1 MVVNN
6 KGKKGQ
12 KAKQAA
18 QARLETKKPATMSNA
33 AFLYPR
39 ARDDGDFVNSGSGAT
54 TVKRGYVRRLTE
66 FYNKTPEGATDNP
79 TVLNSLKCLFQFNP
93 DSITRS
99 IQSDTSMQL
108 FFNQEPAQLAQ
119 PVPGKAGFAFELL
132 FNREA
137 EVNSGTYLVGGK
149 PEKVDLP
156 NINTEY
162 EFQGA
167 MENFLKEPYNPAWVT
182 KLGVLADIMI
192 LDDILG
198 VGLSQDVVNAVFPKE
213 GTASLNLQEDTY
225 EKVDEDDKEKKTTT
239 TAVYD
244 KNRMNSF
251 VQNLGNKAFLVP
263 QPIRVV
269 FSNWMIIE
277 GFVTSSQVTFNK
289 YTRSFIPTQCSV
301 AIQMQALYI
310 GFAQENTFLTDI
322 QKVATE
328 TPGAED
334 IFAAGTNEKRLQ
346 DQTKAGLRGFLDKAN
361 WDQGTSG
368 VKKVSSFFSKSEP
381 SEILNFF
388 VRTTRE
394 GQSFYNQMVKEAKA
408 AGEATFTFSGEIKIW
423 WHSHVTNANNV
434 GGRTVGLTAATTA
447 GGAPLQYATGKPP
460 NEGLTDYK
468 QWGTEK
474 EPFLI
479 TIDNHKIYYSERP
492 VVSPPQVSFD
502 ELYYGHINNRGDD
515 AVWRWEIADT
525 LVPRPFTQ
533 DKFNVEFKI
542 TTFCERPII
551 GSLRLP
557 QFIHMRSTVM
567 YDESMKLG
575 LLTVGAL
582 PITQKDRKV

>member
-1 MVVNN
+1 MAAA
-6 KGKKGQ
+6 KKP
-12 KAKQAA
+12 KPKDILAA
-18 QARLETKKPATMSNA
+18 QTKLERKKPTNMSNA

-39 ARDDGDFVNSGSGAT
+39 ARDDNDFANGAVGSP

-66 FYNKTPEGATDNP
+66 FYNKKSEGATDNP

-137 EVNSGTYLVGGK
+137 EVNSGMYLDGNK
-149 PEKVDLP
+149 PTKVDMP
-156 NINTEY
+156 DINTEY
-162 EFQGA
+162 EFKDA
-167 MENFLKEPYNPAWVT
+167 MKNFLEEPYNPAWVT

-198 VGLSQDVVNAVFPKE
+198 VGLSQDVVNAAFPKE
-213 GTASLNLQEDTY
+213 GTATLNLKVDEY
-225 EKVDEDDKEKKTTT
+225 EKVDEEDKEKTKTE
-239 TAVYD
+239 AVYD

-251 VQNLGNKAFLVP
+251 VSNLGNKAFLVP

-301 AIQMQALYI
+301 AVQMQALYI
-310 GFAQENTFLTDI
+310 GFAQGSTFLTEI
-322 QKVATE
+322 LTVPLE
-328 TPGAED
+328 TPGQED
-334 IFAAGTNEKRLQ
+334 EFAAGTNEKRLQ
-346 DQTKAGLRGFLDKAN
+346 DQTKTGVRSYLKSAG

-368 VKKVSSFFSKSEP
+368 AKKVSSFFSKSEP

-388 VRTTRE
+388 AKTTPE
-394 GQSFYNQMVKEAKA
+394 GQAFYNTMVKEAKA

-423 WHSHVTNANNV
+423 WHSHVTNANNA
-434 GGRTVGLTAATTA
+434 GGRSIGGVPATTA
-447 GGAPLQYATGKPP
+447 GGAALTYASGKPP
-460 NEGLTDYK
+460 NEGSTDYK

-474 EPFLI
+474 EPFI
-479 TIDNHKIYYSERP
+479 ISIDNHPIYYSERP
-492 VVSPPQVSFD
+492 VASPPAVTYD
-502 ELYYGHINNRGDD
+502 ELYYGHIGNRGDD
-515 AVWRWEIADT
+515 AVWRWEVADT
-525 LVPRPFTQ
+525 LMPRPYTQ
-533 DKFNVEFKI
+533 DKFNVELI
-542 TTFCERPII
+542 INTFCVRPII
-551 GSLRLP
+551 GSVKLP
-557 QFIHMRSTVM
+557 QVIHMRRTVM
-567 YDESMKLG
+567 YDEGMQLG

-582 PITQKDRKV
+582 PITQKERKV

>member
-6 KGKKGQ
+6 KGQKGQ
-12 KAKQAA
+12 KAKQAS
-18 QARLETKKPATMSNA
+18 QAKLETKKPAIMSNA

-54 TVKRGYVRRLTE
+54 TIKRGYVRRLTE

-149 PEKVDLP
+149 PTKVDLP

-167 MENFLKEPYNPAWVT
+167 MKNFLEEPYNPAWVT

-225 EKVDEDDKEKKTTT
+225 EKVDEDDKEKTKTE
-239 TAVYD
+239 AVYN

-322 QKVATE
+322 QKVPTE
-328 TPGAED
+328 TPGVAD
-334 IFAAGTNEKRLQ
+334 VPAAGTSERIMY
-346 DQTKAGLRGFLDKAN
+346 DDTKIGLNKFLDKAS
-361 WDQGTSG
+361 WRMGQSG
-368 VKKVSSFFSKSEP
+368 VKKVSSFFSKTDP
-381 SEILNFF
+381 SESLNFEAE
-388 VRTTRE
+388 TTKE
-394 GQSFYNQMVKEAKA
+394 GQAFYTQMVKESKA
-408 AGEATFTFSGEIKIW
+408 AGAATFTFSGELKIW
-423 WHSHVTNANNV
+423 WHSHVTNANIN
-434 GGRTVGLTAATTA
+434 RTVGGIPATTA
-447 GGAPLQYATGKPP
+447 GGADLIYASGPP
-460 NEGLTDYK
+460 PTVGEIDYT
-468 QWGTEK
+468 QWGTLLAPVIIK
-474 EPFLI
+474 
-479 TIDNHKIYYSERP
+479 IDDHPIYYSQNKK
-492 VVSPPQVSFD
+492 SKYD
-502 ELYYGHINNRGDD
+502 DLNYGRISGAGNFVGYGVD
-515 AVWRWEIADT
+515 AVWRWEIADAI
-525 LVPRPFTQ
+525 LPRPFTQ
-533 DKFNVEFKI
+533 DKFNVELKI
-542 TTFCERPII
+542 TTFCTRPGISPI
-551 GSLRLP
+551 KLP
-557 QFIHMRSTVM
+557 QIIQMRSTVM
-567 YDESMKLG
+567 YDEDMKLNP
-575 LLTVGAL
+575 LTVAAL

>member
-6 KGKKGQ
+6 KGQKGQ

-18 QARLETKKPATMSNA
+18 QAKLETKKPAIMSNA

-162 EFQGA
+162 EFKGA

-322 QKVATE
+322 QKVPTE
-328 TPGAED
+328 TPGGSDVPAV
-334 IFAAGTNEKRLQ
+334 GTTERELY
-346 DQTKAGLRGFLDKAN
+346 DQTKAGLRGFLNSAV
-361 WDQGTSG
+361 WRAGQSG
-368 VKKVSSFFSKSEP
+368 FKKVSSFFSKSDP
-381 SEILNFF
+381 SETLNFYIK
-388 VRTTRE
+388 TTRA
-394 GQSFYNQMVKEAKA
+394 GQAFYEQMVKEAKA
-408 AGEATFTFSGEIKIW
+408 AGEATFTFSGELKIW
-423 WHSHVTNANNV
+423 WDSHVTNATNS
-434 GGRTVGLTAATTA
+434 RTVGLTAATTA
-447 GGAPLQYATGKPP
+447 GGADLIYASGPP
-460 NEGLTDYK
+460 PTVGTINYG
-468 QWGTEK
+468 QWGTLSSPVIIK
-474 EPFLI
+474 
-479 TIDNHKIYYSERP
+479 IDDHPVYYSERP
-492 VVSPPQVSFD
+492 VVSPPQVSYD
-502 ELYYGHINNRGDD
+502 ALYYGKIANRGED

-525 LVPRPFTQ
+525 LLPRPFTQ
-533 DKFNVEFKI
+533 DKFNVELKI
-542 TTFCERPII
+542 TTFCTRPGI
-551 GSLRLP
+551 STLQLP
-557 QFIHMRSTVM
+557 QIIHMRSTVM
-567 YDESMKLG
+567 YDESMKLNP
-575 LLTVGAL
+575 LTVGTL